1 MGGGVHL
8 SVRVPWHDSGWS
20 GSVCRDPLA
29 NASCVLLKNVSGR
42 RHDDYEVANA
52 GRPLNEVDVSRIGC
66 MTERGSFL
74 SPHSYELTQEHPY
87 RFNPT
92 LRGLLRPTP
101 VTVPAYGVH
110 ATPYFWLHR
119 ANVEDVRQEFD
130 VDYRDELEEFVDRE
144 LNYKP
149 AWVLHGDNQRTLI
162 ERFFADVDVGS
173 ALVFFYAKHSPF
185 DGSRTGGPLLVGA
198 ARITDVELPG
208 RWETSGPVPFPNHM
222 WETSVRHS
230 LRPDGTDGILLPV
243 AELARME
250 ARGEEVADA
259 LAWAPEHGGRE
270 FAYVTERVSDDTAI
284 ATLERLFHAAQ
295 RCQAL
300 GLDVPDHSLQWL
312 SDRIGEM
319 WSMRGP
325 APGLG
330 AVLGAVGF
338 PYGAVLARA
347 IARHAPDD
355 TDPWDILTGAIA
367 RPDRYPDEISR
378 GITATP
384 RKVWATFSDIQR
396 RVLRLLSRFQLT
408 TEQARA
414 LFASDGIDLT
424 PEELIEDPYLA
435 YICMVGTASPVA
447 FDVVDRGCFPQAG
460 IRARFP
466 MEEPSAMTDGA
477 DARRVQALVVWVL
490 EEAALAGDTLMPL
503 REVIRTIEERRLA
516 EGCPLTE
523 QTFVAHG
530 LHPTRVSYDPES
542 PDWPPLLG
550 TELADGT
557 PAFKLARLETTARVI
572 RRAFDTQLSRP
583 RAVPPDDLADNLAQA
598 LPSMVDDDPAELR
611 ARQEKKVALAELFAA
626 PLSVLNGRAGT
637 GKTTLV
643 KALVSRAEVK
653 GKGVLLLAPTGKARV
668 QLQTKVGQGYEAQTL
683 AQFLSKYQRY
693 DGATGTYLTRGGQPR
708 APRVGTVVVDECSML
723 TEEQL
728 AALLDVLIPPD
739 RLILIGDPRQLPPIG
754 AGRPFVDLITRL
766 TARVKPPRFPRVA
779 GGYAELTELRRQQ
792 GEVRDDLM
800 LATWFSGDEIPQ
812 GFDEVWQRLRTGR
825 DMDSLAAIPWGAT
838 RHSEVIDKGL
848 AQELD
853 VAGPEAPGRF
863 ETSYGG
869 RRDGPWMKFPT
880 GEGGAAKMSEA
891 WQILTPTRGHAWGT
905 VEINRHLKRSYRRR
919 ALSAA
924 LKRRYERTVPQPIG
938 AEQIVLGDKVLNN
951 RNMRSGGWP
960 RKTGLDY
967 VANGEIGV
975 VVGAI
980 GKRGKPPQWTNV
992 EFSSQIGVTY
1002 GYRGDDED
1010 DPALELAWAITIHK
1024 SQGSEFDTVFVVLPG
1039 SARRLSREML
1049 YTALTRQQKRV
1060 VLLHER
1066 PIDELL
1072 ELTRSTGSETAHRLT
1087 DLFVRPDPK
1096 PVRFADGTEAGML
1109 DANLVHVTAD
1119 GTLVRSKNE
1128 VIVAG
1133 ILDTVAPGLWTYE
1146 QPLSLNGQTRYPD
1159 FTIVSPDGR
1168 TIYWEHLGMLDNPH
1182 YEAAW
1187 RHKERWYSE
1196 GGILPYDQGGGP
1208 HGTLIH
1214 TDDRAGV
1221 NVAAWTELAGQVIGP
1236 VVPGPRTE
1244 PTKRTRKTPPGKHK

>member
-1 MGGGVHL
+1 M
-8 SVRVPWHDSGWS
+8 
-20 GSVCRDPLA
+20 
-29 NASCVLLKNVSGR
+29 
-42 RHDDYEVANA
+42 
-52 GRPLNEVDVSRIGC
+52 
-66 MTERGSFL
+66 
-74 SPHSYELTQEHPY
+74 
-87 RFNPT
+87 
-92 LRGLLRPTP
+92 
-101 VTVPAYGVH
+101 
-110 ATPYFWLHR
+110 
-119 ANVEDVRQEFD
+119 
-130 VDYRDELEEFVDRE
+130 
-144 LNYKP
+144 
-149 AWVLHGDNQRTLI
+149 
-162 ERFFADVDVGS
+162 
-173 ALVFFYAKHSPF
+173 
-185 DGSRTGGPLLVGA
+185 GA
-198 ARITDVELPG
+198 AHITDVELPG

-230 LRPDGTDGILLPV
+230 LRPDGTGGVLLPV
-243 AELARME
+243 AELAKME

-284 ATLERLFHAAQ
+284 AALERLFHAAQ
-295 RCQAL
+295 RCQEY
-300 GLDVPDHSLQWL
+300 GLEVPDHSLQWL

-338 PYGAVLARA
+338 PYGPVLARS
-347 IARHAPDD
+347 IARHTPEG
-355 TDPWDILTGAIA
+355 TDPWDVLTDAIA
-367 RPDRYPDEISR
+367 HPDRHPEEISW

-384 RKVWATFSDIQR
+384 RKVWGTFSDEQR
-396 RVLRLLSRFQLT
+396 CVLRLLSRFQLT
-408 TEQARA
+408 TEQARV
-414 LFASDGIDLT
+414 LFAGDGIELT
-424 PEELIEDPYLA
+424 HEELIEDPYLA
-435 YICMVGTASPVA
+435 YICMTGTASPVA

-466 MEEPSAMTDGA
+466 LEEPSAMADGA
-477 DARRVQALVVWVL
+477 EARRVQALVVSVL
-490 EEAALAGDTLMPL
+490 EDAALAGDTLMPL
-503 REVIRTIEERRLA
+503 TRVIKAIEERRLV
-516 EGCPLTE
+516 EDCLLTE
-523 QTFVAHG
+523 QTFLAHG
-530 LHPTRVSYDPES
+530 LHPTQLRYDPES
-542 PDWPPLLG
+542 PDWPPLIG
-550 TELADGT
+550 TELADGA
-557 PAFKLARLETTARVI
+557 PAFKLARLETTARII
-572 RRAFDTQLSRP
+572 RQALETQLGRP
-583 RAVPPDDLADNLAQA
+583 RITPPEDLAGSLDQA
-598 LPSMVDDDPAELR
+598 LPPMTDDDPAELR
-611 ARQEKKVALAELFAA
+611 ARREKRAALAELFAA

-643 KALVSRAEVK
+643 KALVSREEVK
-653 GKGVLLLAPTGKARV
+653 AKGVLLLAPTGKARV

-683 AQFLSKYQRY
+683 AQFLGKYQRY
-693 DGATGTYLTRGGQPR
+693 DAATGTYLTRSGRSR

-728 AALLDVLIPPD
+728 ASLLDALIPPD
-739 RLILIGDPRQLPPIG
+739 RLILIGDPRQFPPIG

-766 TARVKPPRFPRVA
+766 TADADMPRFPRVA
-779 GGYAELTELRRQQ
+779 DGYAELTELRRQQ

-812 GFDEVWQRLRTGR
+812 GFDEVWQRLRTGQT
-825 DMDSLAAIPWGAT
+825 MESLAAVPWGTA
-838 RHSEVIDKGL
+838 RHSEVIDRVL

-853 VAGPEAPGRF
+853 VTGPDASGQF
-863 ETSYGG
+863 EMSYGG
-869 RRDGPWMKFPT
+869 RYDGAWMKFPT
-880 GEGGAAKMSEA
+880 GAGGAAEKSES

-905 VEINRHLKRSYRRR
+905 VEINRHLKRKYRRH

-924 LKRRYERTVPQPIG
+924 LRKTYERTVPQPIG

-951 RNMRSGGWP
+951 RNMRLDGWP

-980 GKRGKPPQWTNV
+980 GKRGKPPRWTNV
-992 EFSSQIGVTY
+992 EFSSQVGVTY

-1024 SQGSEFDTVFVVLPG
+1024 SQGSEFDAVFVVLPG

-1049 YTALTRQQKRV
+1049 YTALTRQQERV

-1072 ELTRSTGSETAHRLT
+1072 ELTRSTGSETARRLT
-1087 DLFVRPDPK
+1087 DLFVRPDPR

-1109 DANLVHVTAD
+1109 DANLIHATAD

-1128 VIVAG
+1128 VIIAG
-1133 ILDTVAPGLWTYE
+1133 ILDTVAPGLWSYE

-1159 FTIVSPDGR
+1159 FTIIAPDGR

-1187 RHKERWYSE
+1187 RHKKRWYAE
-1196 GGILPYDQGGGP
+1196 GHILPYDQGGGP
-1208 HGTLIH
+1208 QGTLIY
-1214 TDDRAGV
+1214 TDDRDGV
-1221 NVAAWTELAGQVIGP
+1221 NVADWTKLARQVIGS

-1244 PTKRTRKTPPGKHK
+1244 PKKRTKKTPPGKLK